1 MMKKIKNKNDKN
13 DKNDGKIAGQTKND
27 LMNVRQQEET
37 V

>member
-27 LMNVRQQEET
+27 LMNVR
-37 V
+37 